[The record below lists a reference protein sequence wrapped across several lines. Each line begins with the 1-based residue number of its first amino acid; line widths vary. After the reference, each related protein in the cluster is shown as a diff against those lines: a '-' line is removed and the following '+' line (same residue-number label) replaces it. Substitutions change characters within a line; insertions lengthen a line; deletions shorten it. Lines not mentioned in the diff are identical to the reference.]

1 MSIKINLKEIR
12 EIKNI
17 SQFELAKLSEMSPQN
32 IQKLEQ
38 GRAKGIQFDVL
49 NKLCDVLNCEVKDL
63 IVKE

>member
-1 MSIKINLKEIR
+1 
-12 EIKNI
+12 
-17 SQFELAKLSEMSPQN
+17 MSPQN

>member
-17 SQFELAKLSEMSPQN
+17 SQFEFAKLSEMSPQN

-63 IVKE
+63 IIKE